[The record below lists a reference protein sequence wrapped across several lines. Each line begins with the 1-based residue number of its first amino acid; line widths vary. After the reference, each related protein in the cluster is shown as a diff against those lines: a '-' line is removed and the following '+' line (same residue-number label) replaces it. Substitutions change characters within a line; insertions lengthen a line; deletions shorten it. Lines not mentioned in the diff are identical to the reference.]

1 MSETTETNALE
12 TSEKAPEV
20 NELDLLKSRAKL
32 IGLTFSNNISVETL
46 REKIRAHLEER
57 NAPVS
62 VTPVAAEQQVN
73 ALAPEATATAHTPT
87 LREVMVRDQMKLV
100 RLRITNLDPK
110 KKDLP
115 GEVITVANEYL
126 GTVRKFVPFGE
137 VTDNG
142 YHVPYCIYTEL
153 ESRRFL
159 NIRVIKNPRTGTNR
173 VESALVREFALDIL
187 PPLTA
192 EELKQLAN
200 AQLASGSTKQEA

>member
-1 MSETTETNALE
+1 MRTVPKYS
-12 TSEKAPEV
+12 
-20 NELDLLKSRAKL
+20 
-32 IGLTFSNNISVETL
+32 
-46 REKIRAHLEER
+46 
-57 NAPVS
+57 
-62 VTPVAAEQQVN
+62 
-73 ALAPEATATAHTPT
+73 LA
-87 LREVMVRDQMKLV
+87 
-100 RLRITNLDPK
+100 
-110 KKDLP
+110 
-115 GEVITVANEYL
+115 
-126 GTVRKFVPFGE
+126 TVRKFVPFGE

-187 PPLTA
+187 PSLTA